1 MIYINAFIVAGL
13 ICLIGQLIYDST
25 NLTSGHI
32 TSLFVVIGGGLEF
45 FSIYDKLLEF
55 AGSGASLPITSFGH
69 SLTHS
74 VIEGVKQDGL
84 LGIFSN
90 ALNLT
95 SSGISFAIIFVSSF
109 KNLSLNYTKYVIY

>member
-1 MIYINAFIVAGL
+1 MIYLYAFLIGGI
-13 ICLIGQLIYDST
+13 ICLIAQLIYDST
-25 NLTSGHI
+25 NLTAGHI

-45 FSIYDKLLEF
+45 FSLYDKLLDF
-55 AGSGASLPITSFGH
+55 AGAGAALPITSFGH

-74 VIEGVKQDGL
+74 VIEGVKSEGL

-95 SSGISFAIIFVSSF
+95 SSGISFAIFLALLIGIIF
-109 KNLSLNYTKYVIY
+109 KPRT